1 MHRYSLLILLSIILF
16 LSESCGTTQL
26 IAGDGSSSIYV
37 NNNMAG
43 RGFAEVRRTG
53 FPKRLFIETRQNG
66 SKTGEIIVPR
76 KFTFLTFFAGVYSYG
91 IAALFTFQYPQQVYI
106 PVNRL
111 IYGHSAWDRPAE
123 KSIWEVPASE
133 R

>member
-1 MHRYSLLILLSIILF
+1 MKRFCLLISLAAILL
-16 LSESCGTTQL
+16 LSESCDTTQL
-26 IAGDGSSSIYV
+26 IAGDGNSSIYV
-37 NNNMAG
+37 NNNLVGKGSAD
-43 RGFAEVRRTG
+43 VRRTG

-76 KFTFLTFFAGVYSYG
+76 KFTFLTFFSGLYTYG
-91 IAALFTFQYPQQVYI
+91 FATLFTFQYPRQVYI
-106 PVNRL
+106 PVNRQV
-111 IYGHSAWDRPAE
+111 YGHSAWDQPAE